1 MFEVRD
7 DEPKYAF
14 LSDPDVREKNAH
26 GKFIELVEKSSAL
39 HGQSLYINNDAGI
52 GDNPNRYK
60 QHGFHFTADNC
71 IACHACEAACSEK
84 NDNPA
89 HLAFR
94 SVGYVEGGTYP
105 DYQRMNISMACNH
118 CDDPVCLKGC
128 PTRAYTKFAEYG
140 AVLQDPDICFGCG
153 YCTWV
158 CPYNAPQLDPVKG
171 QVSKCNMCVDRLEVG
186 LKPACVSACLGGA
199 LEFGV
204 IENSPE
210 NRDQVKLN
218 IPGFPTTD
226 ITHPNIR
233 FQQKRSMPREM
244 SRPDSMPLKYHRD
257 DAQGKYV
264 PVVDEAKGKQQRQ
277 WNLRQLLGSHENA
290 HIIFTLCAQT
300 VIGAFM
306 LLMFGPWL
314 GMSTVVVVKSEAFL
328 SLFATLFVVLA
339 VGMFKLN
346 MHLGKPMRFYRGF
359 NNWRLS
365 PVSREIAGVSLFF
378 GGMTGYGFFTTLINY
393 ELITLP
399 FIQWLATASALA
411 AILGGV
417 VGFYYM
423 YKLYRIPARPYWD
436 HWQTGSSFIA
446 TALML
451 GSTLILLV
459 GGFILGTQFMLNML
473 PQLVWVVFT
482 GIVLESIGLVA
493 HARDLKR
500 QGGEGAAS
508 HFEQRTRFGNA
519 YVLRNV
525 LLLINL
531 LLVTVLAVGEF
542 TQPLTVVALG
552 SVTLLSML
560 AMTVISRA
568 LFYVLVIPTTMPGA
582 FFWKNRAFEEHA
594 RETGLA
600 NMPQVGVVPDSH

>member
-1 MFEVRD
+1 MFQVRE

-14 LSDPDVREKNAH
+14 LSDPDAHEKNAH

-39 HGQSLYINNDAGI
+39 RGQSLYINNDESV

-89 HLAFR
+89 HIAFR
-94 SVGYVEGGTYP
+94 SVGYIEGGTYP
-105 DYQRMNISMACNH
+105 AYQRMNISMACNH
-118 CDDPVCLKGC
+118 CDDPVCLIGC

-171 QVSKCNMCVDRLEVG
+171 EVSKCNMCVDRLEVG

-210 NRDQVKLN
+210 NRDQAKLD
-218 IPGFPTTD
+218 IPGFPSTD

-257 DAQGKYV
+257 DAQGKYI
-264 PVVDEAKGKQQRQ
+264 PVVDEAKGKLQRQ
-277 WNLRQLLGSHENA
+277 WNWRKLLGSHENA
-290 HIIFTLCAQT
+290 HIVFTLCAQT

-306 LLMFGPWL
+306 ILMFGPWL
-314 GMSTVVVVKSEAFL
+314 GMSAVSEVTSSAFL
-328 SLFATLFVVLA
+328 PLFITLFVVLA
-339 VGMFKLN
+339 IGMFKLN

-378 GGMTGYGFFTTLINY
+378 GGMVGYGFFTALINY
-393 ELITLP
+393 ELVTLP
-399 FIQWLATASALA
+399 FIQWLATASMLG

-423 YKLYRIPARPYWD
+423 YKLYRIPARPYWN
-436 HWQTGSSFIA
+436 HWQTGSSFVA
-446 TALML
+446 TALVL
-451 GSTLILLV
+451 GSALVLLV
-459 GGFILGTQFMLNML
+459 GGIVSGAQFMMSIL
-473 PQLVWVVFT
+473 PQFAWIAFA
-482 GIVLESIGLVA
+482 GIALEGIGLIA
-493 HARDLKR
+493 HARDLKA

-531 LLVTVLAVGEF
+531 ILFAVLATSI
-542 TQPLTVVALG
+542 TQPLVAVILG
-552 SVTLLSML
+552 SVTLLSVL
-560 AMTVISRA
+560 AMMIISRA

-582 FFWKNRAFEEHA
+582 FFWKNRGFEEHA

-600 NMPQVGVVPDSH
+600 DMPQVGVVPDSH